1 MLLKQIQYFM
11 AVAQTRHFTRA
22 SEQMYVSQSALSQQ
36 ITKLENDMGVTLINR
51 LSHPIELTKAGE
63 EFAKYGADVLTA
75 VENLQEHMQTWQS
88 TGRSTLHIGMITGL
102 GNLPL
107 ADILAKFNT
116 EHSDIKL
123 TLATQLSKALCEQ
136 LEDGTIDLAIIAAPR
151 DIEKYNFNIIPLQ
164 QDPFVVILPA
174 GHPMAKNKVFD
185 LAKASKERFIFPTKP
200 NVSLD
205 VFMEECKAAG
215 FEPNIASFA
224 NDPGRRIDM
233 VEAGLGIAL
242 ISKSGLSYYLKNQKI
257 AALPLKKPFYKNI
270 VVARKKGVHKFPA
283 LCAFWNYV
291 QQFAS
296 GETIKRNLFS
306 WSFG

>member
-270 VVARKKGVHKFPA
+270 VVARKKGVQKFPA

-296 GETIKRNLFS
+296 GEIIK
-306 WSFG
+306 

>member
-185 LAKASKERFIFPTKP
+185 LVKASKERFIFPTKP

-291 QQFAS
+291 QQFDS
-296 GETIKRNLFS
+296 GEIIK
-306 WSFG
+306 

>member
-136 LEDGTIDLAIIAAPR
+136 LENGTLDLAIIAAPR
-151 DIEKYNFNIIPLQ
+151 DIEKYDFNIIPLQ

-296 GETIKRNLFS
+296 GEIIK
-306 WSFG
+306 

>member
-75 VENLQEHMQTWQS
+75 VENLQEHMQAWQS

-185 LAKASKERFIFPTKP
+185 LAKAAKERFIFPTKP

-296 GETIKRNLFS
+296 GEIIK
-306 WSFG
+306 

>member
-75 VENLQEHMQTWQS
+75 VENLQEHMQAWQS

-136 LEDGTIDLAIIAAPR
+136 LENGTLDLAIIAAPR
-151 DIEKYNFNIIPLQ
+151 DIEKYDFNIIPLQ

-185 LAKASKERFIFPTKP
+185 LAKAAKERFIFPTKP

-296 GETIKRNLFS
+296 GKIIK
-306 WSFG
+306 

>member
-36 ITKLENDMGVTLINR
+36 ITKLENDMGVILINR

-136 LEDGTIDLAIIAAPR
+136 LENGTLDLAIIAAPR
-151 DIEKYNFNIIPLQ
+151 DIEKYDFNIIPLQ

-296 GETIKRNLFS
+296 GEIIK
-306 WSFG
+306 

>member
-63 EFAKYGADVLTA
+63 EFGKYGADVLTA

-296 GETIKRNLFS
+296 GEIIN
-306 WSFG
+306 

>member
-75 VENLQEHMQTWQS
+75 VENLQEHMQAWQS

-136 LEDGTIDLAIIAAPR
+136 LENGTLDLAIIAAPR
-151 DIEKYNFNIIPLQ
+151 DIEKYDFNIIPLQ

-185 LAKASKERFIFPTKP
+185 LAKAAKERFIFPTKP

-257 AALPLKKPFYKNI
+257 AALPLKNRF
-270 VVARKKGVHKFPA
+270 
-283 LCAFWNYV
+283 
-291 QQFAS
+291 
-296 GETIKRNLFS
+296 IKIL
-306 WSFG
+306 

>member
-136 LEDGTIDLAIIAAPR
+136 LENGTLDLAIIAAPR
-151 DIEKYNFNIIPLQ
+151 DIEKYDFNIIPLQ

-185 LAKASKERFIFPTKP
+185 LAKAAKERFIFPTKP

-257 AALPLKKPFYKNI
+257 AALPLKKTFYKNI

-296 GETIKRNLFS
+296 GEIIK
-306 WSFG
+306 

>member
-151 DIEKYNFNIIPLQ
+151 DIEKYDFNIIPLQ

-185 LAKASKERFIFPTKP
+185 LAKAAKERFIFPTKP

-296 GETIKRNLFS
+296 GEIIK
-306 WSFG
+306 

>member
-296 GETIKRNLFS
+296 GEIIR
-306 WSFG
+306 

>member
-75 VENLQEHMQTWQS
+75 VENLQEHMQAWQS

-136 LEDGTIDLAIIAAPR
+136 LENGTLDLAIIAAPR
-151 DIEKYNFNIIPLQ
+151 DIEKYDFNIIPLQ

-296 GETIKRNLFS
+296 GEIIK
-306 WSFG
+306 

>member
-151 DIEKYNFNIIPLQ
+151 DIEKYNLNIIPLQ

-296 GETIKRNLFS
+296 GEIIK
-306 WSFG
+306 

>member
-164 QDPFVVILPA
+164 QDPFIVILPA

-296 GETIKRNLFS
+296 GEIIK
-306 WSFG
+306 

>member
-136 LEDGTIDLAIIAAPR
+136 LENGTLDLAIIAAPR
-151 DIEKYNFNIIPLQ
+151 DIEKYDFNIIPLQ

-185 LAKASKERFIFPTKP
+185 LAKAAKERFIFPTKP

-296 GETIKRNLFS
+296 GEIIK
-306 WSFG
+306 

>member
-75 VENLQEHMQTWQS
+75 VENLQEHMQAWQS

-136 LEDGTIDLAIIAAPR
+136 LENGTLDLAIIAAPR
-151 DIEKYNFNIIPLQ
+151 DIEKYDFNIIPLQ

-185 LAKASKERFIFPTKP
+185 LAKAAKERFIFPTKP

-257 AALPLKKPFYKNI
+257 AALQLKKPFYKNI

-296 GETIKRNLFS
+296 GEIIK
-306 WSFG
+306 

>member
-1 MLLKQIQYFM
+1 M

-185 LAKASKERFIFPTKP
+185 LVKASKERFIFPTKP

-296 GETIKRNLFS
+296 GEIIK
-306 WSFG
+306 

>member
-185 LAKASKERFIFPTKP
+185 LVKASKERFIFPTKP

-296 GETIKRNLFS
+296 GEIIK
-306 WSFG
+306 

>member
-185 LAKASKERFIFPTKP
+185 LAKAAKERFIFPTKP

-296 GETIKRNLFS
+296 GEIIK
-306 WSFG
+306 

>member
-75 VENLQEHMQTWQS
+75 VENLQEHMQAWQS

-136 LEDGTIDLAIIAAPR
+136 LENGTLDLAIIAAPR
-151 DIEKYNFNIIPLQ
+151 DIEKYDFNIIPLQ

-185 LAKASKERFIFPTKP
+185 LAKAAKERFIFPTKP

-296 GETIKRNLFS
+296 GEIIK
-306 WSFG
+306 

>member
-1 MLLKQIQYFM
+1 M

-75 VENLQEHMQTWQS
+75 VENLQEHMQAWQS

-185 LAKASKERFIFPTKP
+185 LAKAAKERFIFPTKP

-296 GETIKRNLFS
+296 GEIIK
-306 WSFG
+306 

>member
-1 MLLKQIQYFM
+1 M

-174 GHPMAKNKVFD
+174 GYPMAKNKVFD

-296 GETIKRNLFS
+296 GEIIK
-306 WSFG
+306 

>member
-75 VENLQEHMQTWQS
+75 VENLQEHMQAWQS

-136 LEDGTIDLAIIAAPR
+136 L
-151 DIEKYNFNIIPLQ
+151 
-164 QDPFVVILPA
+164 
-174 GHPMAKNKVFD
+174 
-185 LAKASKERFIFPTKP
+185 
-200 NVSLD
+200 
-205 VFMEECKAAG
+205 
-215 FEPNIASFA
+215 
-224 NDPGRRIDM
+224 
-233 VEAGLGIAL
+233 
-242 ISKSGLSYYLKNQKI
+242 
-257 AALPLKKPFYKNI
+257 
-270 VVARKKGVHKFPA
+270 
-283 LCAFWNYV
+283 
-291 QQFAS
+291 
-296 GETIKRNLFS
+296 
-306 WSFG
+306 

>member
-296 GETIKRNLFS
+296 GEIIK
-306 WSFG
+306 

>member
-136 LEDGTIDLAIIAAPR
+136 LENGTLDLAIIAAPR
-151 DIEKYNFNIIPLQ
+151 DIEKYDFNIIPLQ

-224 NDPGRRIDM
+224 NDPGRWIDM

-296 GETIKRNLFS
+296 GEIIK
-306 WSFG
+306 

>member
-75 VENLQEHMQTWQS
+75 VENLQEHMQAWQS

-136 LEDGTIDLAIIAAPR
+136 LDDGTLDLAIIAAPR
-151 DIEKYNFNIIPLQ
+151 DIEKYDFNIIPLQ

-185 LAKASKERFIFPTKP
+185 LSKASKERFIFPTKP

-205 VFMEECKAAG
+205 VFMDECKAAG

-296 GETIKRNLFS
+296 GEIIK
-306 WSFG
+306 

>member
-75 VENLQEHMQTWQS
+75 VENLQEHMQAWQS

-136 LEDGTIDLAIIAAPR
+136 LENGTLDLAIIAAPR
-151 DIEKYNFNIIPLQ
+151 DIEKYDFNIIPLQ

-296 GETIKRNLFS
+296 GKIIK
-306 WSFG
+306 

>member
-36 ITKLENDMGVTLINR
+36 ITKLENDKGVTLINR

-296 GETIKRNLFS
+296 GEIIN
-306 WSFG
+306 

>member
-136 LEDGTIDLAIIAAPR
+136 LENGTLDLAIIAAPR

-296 GETIKRNLFS
+296 GEIIK
-306 WSFG
+306 

>member
-136 LEDGTIDLAIIAAPR
+136 LENGTLDLAIIAAPR
-151 DIEKYNFNIIPLQ
+151 DIEKYDFNIIPLQ

-185 LAKASKERFIFPTKP
+185 LAKAAKERFIFPTKP

-205 VFMEECKAAG
+205 VFMEECKTAG

-296 GETIKRNLFS
+296 GEIIK
-306 WSFG
+306 